1 MVDNALSVSHS
12 RLDAAIAELQSLLG
26 TRATTSEAQREH
38 HSHGESYLPPATPD
52 VVCFPRSTA
61 EVSEILKISARHQIP
76 VVPFGA
82 GTSVEGQVHAIRGG
96 ITIDLREMNKIMR
109 VSVEDCDATVEAGVT
124 RMQLVKAL
132 NNTGLTFFVDPG
144 ADATIGGMVGT
155 RASGTTAVRYGT
167 IRENVLA
174 LTVVLADGQVIRTGT
189 RARKSAAGYDL
200 THLFI
205 GSEGTLGVITEV
217 TLRLHALP
225 EASSVAVCTFE
236 TVDGAVATVIEAIQ
250 FGVGVA
256 RIEFLDDKQVAAI
269 NRYSKTNLPVLPTL
283 FFEFHGRSERDVTD
297 QATMLQSLAAEHGG
311 QGFQWKA
318 NLEDKDELWNA
329 RHNAY
334 YATHALVPN
343 SEVLVTDVCVPI
355 SQLAECIMKTKEDL
369 AGVSFPATIVGHV
382 GDGNFHVLCV
392 LEESCPQ
399 QREEASRF
407 AERTVQRALKLGG
420 TCTGE
425 HGIGFG
431 KMKYLRDEHG
441 DALDVMRTIK
451 MALDPDN
458 RMNPG
463 KIVDLGETLPGTMD
477 PK

>member
-1 MVDNALSVSHS
+1 MSSDLSLATRASIIES
-12 RLDAAIAELQSLLG
+12 AMAELRSLLAS
-26 TRATTSEAQREH
+26 RVTTASVQREH
-38 HSHGESYLPPATPD
+38 HSRGESYLPPALPD
-52 VVCFPRSTA
+52 IVCFPRATE
-61 EVSEILKISARHQIP
+61 EVSEVLKISARHNLP

-82 GTSVEGQVHAIRGG
+82 GTSIEGQVNAIHGG
-96 ITIDLREMNKIMR
+96 ISLDLREMNRIVR
-109 VSVEDCDATVEAGVT
+109 FSVEDCDATVEAGVT

-174 LTVVLADGQVIRTGT
+174 LTVVLADGRVIKTGT

-205 GSEGTLGVITEV
+205 GSEGTLGVVTEI

-225 EASSVAVCTFE
+225 EAASVAFCSFE
-236 TVDGAVATVIEAIQ
+236 TVGGAVATVIEAIQ
-250 FGVGVA
+250 FGIGVA
-256 RIEFLDDKQVAAI
+256 RIEFLDDKQVEAI

-283 FFEFHGRSERDVTD
+283 FFEFHGMNERDVTD
-297 QATMLQSLAAEHGG
+297 QATMLQSLSSEHGG
-311 QGFQWKA
+311 KGFQWKTS
-318 NLEDKDELWNA
+318 LEDKDELWNA

-355 SQLAECIMKTKEDL
+355 SRLAECITETRDDL
-369 AGVSFPATIVGHV
+369 AGASFPATIVGHV

-392 LEESCPQ
+392 LDQTRPQ
-399 QREEASRF
+399 QREEANLF
-407 AERTVQRALKLGG
+407 AERTVERALRVGG

-431 KMKYLRDEHG
+431 KMKYLRKEHG
-441 DALDVMRTIK
+441 DAVDVMRSIK
-451 MALDPDN
+451 LALDPDN

-463 KIVDLGETLPGTMD
+463 KIVDLGSVPSGNAQ
-477 PK
+477 